1 MKPDS
6 ISSIGS
12 NLLLF
17 KKLSI
22 KNSKK
27 AFGSNSN
34 NAAKLKLLLLV
45 VSHNL
50 NGLNFL
56 NKLVSCSRS
65 IPKHLFAY
73 ITCKSKK
80 CKM

>member
-1 MKPDS
+1 MKPES

-12 NLLLF
+12 NLNLS

-27 AFGSNSN
+27 VFGSNSN
-34 NAAKLKLLLLV
+34 NAAKPKLQVQV

-50 NGLNFL
+50 NG
-56 NKLVSCSRS
+56 
-65 IPKHLFAY
+65 
-73 ITCKSKK
+73 
-80 CKM
+80 